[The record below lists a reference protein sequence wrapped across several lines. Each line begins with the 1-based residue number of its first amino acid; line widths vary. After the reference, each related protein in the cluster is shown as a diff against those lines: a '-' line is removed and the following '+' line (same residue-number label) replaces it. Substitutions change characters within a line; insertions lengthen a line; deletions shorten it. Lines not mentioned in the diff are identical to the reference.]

1 MTPAQIKKKVLS
13 YGDWEFFL
21 ERPFKAFY
29 MTLFAGGNSRE
40 TMREIGADVE
50 HEAWLFE
57 EGCWWQSNSV
67 YEKAARDIAK
77 EIPKGLS
84 IIKVSQD
91 CERFRINKKKQ
102 ILRLITARVPV
113 LDKFREVVHILKI
126 NTAYIWLAHDFEH
139 YYAPILKK
147 EIPKYFTGNI
157 DTLIGDLSFPDK
169 KNSHNF
175 FEEELRT
182 GAPLKELVA
191 KYGWMKVRD
200 GFSEPYT
207 EDEFKELKKNLPA
220 KPAKE
225 MKKIDL
231 PKDLKPIINEVR
243 ELVYFRTLRTDVFYE
258 LMFLARPIVIEVAE
272 LYGLKFQELSNY
284 SAYDLMVG
292 KLKKHPDLVSC
303 ACYKNEFTF
312 FNKPILPKR
321 DLGDKTI
328 KGNIAYKGKAT
339 GLVKIVKNVGDLSKV
354 NVGDIL
360 VTHMTSP
367 NYLTAMQ
374 KAAAFVTDEG
384 GITCHAAIVA
394 REMKKPCIIGTK
406 IATKVLHDGDL
417 VEVDADKG
425 VVHLR

>member
-1 MTPAQIKKKVLS
+1 
-13 YGDWEFFL
+13 
-21 ERPFKAFY
+21 

-40 TMREIGADVE
+40 TMREIGVNVE

-57 EGCWWQSNSV
+57 EGCWWQSNIV
-67 YEKAARDIAK
+67 YEKAARDITK

-91 CERFRINKKKQ
+91 CERFRIEKKEQ
-102 ILRLITARVPV
+102 ISRLISARAPV

-147 EIPKYFTGNI
+147 EIPIYFTGNI
-157 DTLIGDLSFPDK
+157 DTLIGDLSFPEK

-182 GAPLKELVA
+182 GVPIKDLVA

-207 EDEFKELKKNLPA
+207 EDEFEELRKNLPA
-220 KPAKE
+220 EPAKE
-225 MKKIDL
+225 MKKIQL
-231 PKDLKPIINEVR
+231 PQGLMPLISEVR

-258 LMFLARPIVIEVAE
+258 LMFLARPIVIEVAK

-284 SAYDLMVG
+284 SAYDLISG
-292 KLKKHPDLVSC
+292 QLKKHPDLVSC

-312 FNKPILPKR
+312 FDKPILPKR
-321 DLGDKTI
+321 DLSDKTI
-328 KGNIAYKGKAT
+328 KGNIAYKGKVT
-339 GLVKIVKNVGDLSKV
+339 GLVKIVKNVGDLYKV

-406 IATKVLHDGDL
+406 IATKVLYDGDL
-417 VEVDADKG
+417 VEVDAEKG
-425 VVHLR
+425 VVRIVKKK